1 VDVTLH
7 LVRRREPPAGVVA
20 PGDRVL
26 HDRDGAWH
34 DGAAPISD
42 AALVELLFAAAR
54 IAVW

>member
-1 VDVTLH
+1 MTLH
-7 LVRRREPPAGVVA
+7 LVRRREPPAGAIA

-34 DGAAPISD
+34 DGAAPIPD

-54 IAVW
+54 VAVW